1 MYIFH
6 KLYSKCWL
14 KKKKST
20 QFKFGFLNVF
30 SKEYYMFA
38 QNIFS
43 LETSYSDTRCFI
55 FNSTFYS
62 VLFFFFLLILQ
73 CRSFRRGFFTQEF
86 EYVYLRNA
94 PSAIL
99 IGLFMCPRALQSPRS
114 GEFKY
119 QRSVLEGNF
128 CLTFQFWVETY
139 LLTLTF
145 KKGTNVN
152 TREKGKS
159 KMVGGRKREES
170 LHMLQENW
178 TRFRNRELVKRNF
191 KSVQSFLLSYPV
203 GHELKCH
210 WWSTFSLLSHWFKI
224 ITVSYMI

>member
-1 MYIFH
+1 MFYFQQH
-6 KLYSKCWL
+6 
-14 KKKKST
+14 
-20 QFKFGFLNVF
+20 FLF
-30 SKEYYMFA
+30 RPF
-38 QNIFS
+38 
-43 LETSYSDTRCFI
+43 
-55 FNSTFYS
+55 
-62 VLFFFFLLILQ
+62 FFFFLLILQ
-73 CRSFRRGFFTQEF
+73 CRSFRRVFSPQEF

-178 TRFRNRELVKRNF
+178 TRFRNRWSGILKVCKAFSCRI
-191 KSVQSFLLSYPV
+191 LLGMNWNVTDEVRFRY
-203 GHELKCH
+203 
-210 WWSTFSLLSHWFKI
+210 
-224 ITVSYMI
+224 TVTGLRL